1 MRYLEAFIIDDGSI
15 EINDSLQTSEVDEF
29 HFTKLFPELIN
40 LSKNIMIEYE
50 YLVRQYRDEISF
62 FVNIKKVAGNILG
75 IDFRNYAVKLFLLG
89 YERLV
94 KKLKSIPNN
103 DSISILSNLIDDF
116 EEMKYIVED
125 CEDSIGEDKHDSIET
140 YNYKA
145 FKNAIFKGN
154 RDDLIVSNWE
164 VRRFTLYR
172 ARLHADSWLDSIDI
186 MIRKFD
192 SFLNNLELIQF
203 AEPIKK
209 INPTHIAEADNQ
221 TRAFYIHFRVQMGNI
236 SYDQTENNIKVIKYG
251 KYLNFQDRRSYQE
264 YRKII
269 NGKVAPERI
278 IDCCRVITQLEDVD
292 PAIKSQA
299 KKYLP
304 R

>member
-1 MRYLEAFIIDDGSI
+1 
-15 EINDSLQTSEVDEF
+15 
-29 HFTKLFPELIN
+29 
-40 LSKNIMIEYE
+40 MIEYE

-75 IDFRNYAVKLFLLG
+75 IDFRNYAVKVFLLE
-89 YERLV
+89 YKRLV
-94 KKLKSIPNN
+94 IKLKTIPKN
-103 DSISILSNLIDDF
+103 DRISILSNLIDDF

-172 ARLHADSWLDSIDI
+172 ARLHADSWLDSIEV
-186 MIRKFD
+186 MIRK
-192 SFLNNLELIQF
+192 LENNLDNIELTQF
-203 AEPIKK
+203 SEPTKK
-209 INPTHIAEADNQ
+209 LNPTDIADADSQ
-221 TRAFYIHFRVQMGNI
+221 TRAFYIHFRVQMGDI
-236 SYDQTENNIKVIKYG
+236 PADYTQEGVKVIKSGNY
-251 KYLNFQDRRSYQE
+251 YDSQDKKSYDK

-269 NGKVAPERI
+269 NGNVLRARI
-278 IDCCRVITQLEDVD
+278 VECCRVITQLEDVD
-292 PAIKSQA
+292 PAIRSQA
-299 KKYLP
+299 KALLP